1 MKPIYL
7 ASLLALTACGE
18 PFTYAALDGPVED
31 VGAPPDARPFG
42 DLADT
47 GEKPDAD
54 DPPDASPTSEASAPS
69 PDAGDPPD
77 SATERDARP
86 EVDAS
91 APPDASEPAPDASS
105 ATDSASAPDT
115 AEPPLSAL
123 CCNTDGQ
130 APFTCV
136 QDVQWYCILGSG
148 SNCYNQPDGVCP
160 LGTLCG
166 YNSPMTGL
174 TVQGHVGLCR

>member
-7 ASLLALTACGE
+7 ASFLVLVACGE
-18 PFTYAALDGPVED
+18 PFTDAIEGPVED
-31 VGAPPDARPFG
+31 VGASPDARMFS

-47 GEKPDAD
+47 GASPDAD
-54 DPPDASPTSEASAPS
+54 DPPDASPTSETSAAS
-69 PDAGDPPD
+69 PDAGDSPD
-77 SATERDARP
+77 SATDRDARP

-91 APPDASEPAPDASS
+91 AAADAGSE
-105 ATDSASAPDT
+105 TDSASAPDT
-115 AEPPLSAL
+115 SEPPLSAL

-136 QDVQWYCILGSG
+136 QDVQWYCILGTG

-174 TVQGHVGLCR
+174 SVQGHVGFCQ